1 MFFIQSRHLRPTPYW
16 ASPTSLQ
23 VPITGRPM
31 MAHCGGSGLDF
42 TTSIGTIRNAIMP
55 MYNVHTW
62 VVESDVILFL
72 DLMLIITSSGR

>member
-1 MFFIQSRHLRPTPYW
+1 
-16 ASPTSLQ
+16 
-23 VPITGRPM
+23 M